1 MKLWAW
7 YTARRKRKLHEQY
20 LQERARQRALT
31 GVNTEQEMRHVSTGS
46 AAAQQSMFGQN

>member
-7 YTARRKRKLHEQY
+7 YTARRKRKIREDHLK
-20 LQERARQRALT
+20 ERARQRALT
-31 GVNTEQEMRHVSTGS
+31 GLDTEHEMRDVSTGS